1 VLLIGHVANSSRS
14 RYNRVQ
20 PDPHNASTSAWSC
33 ENPITL
39 KGDLKGSQGLN
50 FTGFVMSDWIAL
62 QSPPWTPN
70 APAPSLPSGL
80 DMEMP
85 GSDHFHISLV
95 TAALAVGNITA
106 AMIDESVARILS
118 PMFAVGV
125 MDAEEVRKR
134 RRFGHA
140 VYAPKPEL
148 CQDRLGTNASETLG
162 NRGARFCILQGAYSV
177 SKHAVNAST
186 PEHIAIAQVRTRSF
200 TPLTLFAWL
209 KT

>member
-1 VLLIGHVANSSRS
+1 MLLIGHVANSSRS

-200 TPLTLFAWL
+200 TPLFAWL

>member
-1 VLLIGHVANSSRS
+1 MLLIGHVANSSRS

-106 AMIDESVARILS
+106 AMIDEAVARILS

-200 TPLTLFAWL
+200 TPLFAWL

>member
-1 VLLIGHVANSSRS
+1 MLLIGHVANSSRS

-106 AMIDESVARILS
+106 AMIDASVARILS

-148 CQDRLGTNASETLG
+148 CQDRLGTNTSETLG

-200 TPLTLFAWL
+200 TPLFAWL

>member
-1 VLLIGHVANSSRS
+1 
-14 RYNRVQ
+14 
-20 PDPHNASTSAWSC
+20 
-33 ENPITL
+33 
-39 KGDLKGSQGLN
+39 
-50 FTGFVMSDWIAL
+50 
-62 QSPPWTPN
+62 
-70 APAPSLPSGL
+70 
-80 DMEMP
+80 MEMP

-106 AMIDESVARILS
+106 AMIDEAVARILS

-148 CQDRLGTNASETLG
+148 CQDRLGTNATETLG